1 MAMLV
6 NFVLRVNDLPTLTES
21 DTTAE
26 ASPWRCRLGDLADV
40 LQDLFQQLEA
50 QNALSL

>member
-6 NFVLRVNDLPTLTES
+6 NFVLRVNDLPALTES

-26 ASPWRCRLGDLADV
+26 ASPWRSRLGDLADA